1 MNRSANRLLIVGTK
15 LNGFG
20 LAITD
25 DSPNSPNFPALWSF
39 IATCVINVVQIKI
52 INCILFMINMFV
64 EWALYRILC
73 RVAQKFGSR
82 KLVDFTD
89 YNQLTGFIWQQC
101 LPYKAMFFLSKCF
114 FG

>member
-20 LAITD
+20 LTITD
-25 DSPNSPNFPALWSF
+25 DSPNLPALWSF

-73 RVAQKFGSR
+73 RV
-82 KLVDFTD
+82 
-89 YNQLTGFIWQQC
+89 
-101 LPYKAMFFLSKCF
+101 
-114 FG
+114 